1 MPKKDCDFMFFKQIN
16 KTKLFTIVSLIVIA
30 IILFLIIFSVFESN
44 RMVGH
49 ITENKIYYK
58 DQIYVE
64 CYDVFNFN
72 VGKCLGM
79 IDWTEFGYCSKIYSI
94 KNRPG
99 YIYLSMTNDYRI
111 YKLTN

>member
-1 MPKKDCDFMFFKQIN
+1 
-16 KTKLFTIVSLIVIA
+16 
-30 IILFLIIFSVFESN
+30 
-44 RMVGH
+44 MVGH

-64 CYDVFNFN
+64 CYEVFNFN